1 MRKIFCAVL
10 LSLTATSSFA
20 ALQEVMKE
28 ASGSGPTQQQAIAEA
43 LLTAAQSVNGTKVS
57 SQMGI
62 AEEVNMV
69 MTDHHWSYQGK
80 SSPVFSVQTESSGA
94 INRFQVLSVS
104 GSGKHYKARVR
115 AYISKYQSNVAD
127 QHLRRMAVFPFQVV
141 ESKFNL
147 ASGEDPYEFVQE
159 VADLIGT
166 QMANSRQLSLVSRDY
181 IEEMAS
187 ENAFLAWDG
196 APSEMAR
203 IAQKVGADY
212 ILVGRINEARTVQG
226 QSFYGA
232 VPAERDAIKLN
243 WRVIEVN
250 TGKIAAAGSIKQPP
264 QANIGNLV
272 TQDTPPS
279 STEIFAD
286 QVVNDVLRGLSLKSN
301 HYSQNEDSFDNHVNS
316 SPLSDADLPSGSSE
330 KPIRW

>member
-94 INRFQVLSVS
+94 INRFQVLSIS
-104 GSGKHYKARVR
+104 GSGKNYKARVR

-127 QHLRRMAVFPFQVV
+127 QHLRRIAVFPFQVV

-250 TGKIAAAGSIKQPP
+250 TGKIAAAGSIKHPP

-301 HYSQNEDSFDNHVNS
+301 HYSQNEDSFDNQVNS

>member
-1 MRKIFCAVL
+1 MRKIFYAVL

-57 SQMGI
+57 SQMGM

-69 MTDHHWSYQGK
+69 MTNQHWSYQGK

-250 TGKIAAAGSIKQPP
+250 TGKIAAAGSINQPP
-264 QANIGNLV
+264 QANVGNLV

-301 HYSQNEDSFDNHVNS
+301 HYSQNEDSFDNQVNS

>member
-20 ALQEVMKE
+20 ALQEVMKD

-57 SQMGI
+57 SQMGM

-104 GSGKHYKARVR
+104 GSGKNYKARVR

-127 QHLRRMAVFPFQVV
+127 QHLRRIAVFPFQVV

-250 TGKIAAAGSIKQPP
+250 TGKIAAAGSIKHPP

-301 HYSQNEDSFDNHVNS
+301 HYSQNEDSFDNQVNS

>member
-57 SQMGI
+57 SQMGM

-104 GSGKHYKARVR
+104 GSGKNYKARVR

-127 QHLRRMAVFPFQVV
+127 QHLRRIAVFPFQVV

-250 TGKIAAAGSIKQPP
+250 TGKIAAAGSIKHPP

-301 HYSQNEDSFDNHVNS
+301 HYSQNEDSFDNQVNS